1 MSTFSKKQLQNPV
14 HIPQNGIEK
23 CAQLEKCQHFAATSA
38 KCQHFVRRQKNVDI
52 LQKVVQKV
60 DILQL
65 YTFGVTYIRRARFT
79 KTVIFGVDFEPF
91 PIASHR

>member
-52 LQKVVQKV
+52 LQNVLQKV

-65 YTFGVTYIRRARFT
+65 YTFGVTYIYIYIYITSIQF
-79 KTVIFGVDFEPF
+79 
-91 PIASHR
+91 